1 MKYQIC
7 IKGRYCNPAMLKNRN
22 QQAQAQASVGILG
35 RGRINMWRNLNKP
48 QALKICLNHKRP
60 IKSTSVQAR
69 TK

>member
-22 QQAQAQASVGILG
+22 QQAQAQAPVEIET
-35 RGRINMWRNLNKP
+35 
-48 QALKICLNHKRP
+48 QAKL
-60 IKSTSVQAR
+60 TSAQAR

>member
-22 QQAQAQASVGILG
+22 QQAQAQAPVEIE
-35 RGRINMWRNLNKP
+35 I
-48 QALKICLNHKRP
+48 QAKL
-60 IKSTSVQAR
+60 TSAQAR

>member
-1 MKYQIC
+1 MKYGFYINGQ
-7 IKGRYCNPAMLKNRN
+7 YCNPALLKNRN

-60 IKSTSVQAR
+60 IKLTSAQAR
-69 TK
+69 NK